1 MIATEEDLRLEYWLR
16 KRNSGRLMWR
26 TKNGD
31 EISIKD
37 LSDKHLVNILDMFD
51 ARHDYEIDKYEYN
64 ELLADLDD
72 AMG

>member
-1 MIATEEDLRLEYWLR
+1 MIATEEDLKLEYWLR
-16 KRNSGRLMWR
+16 KRNSGRLIWR

-31 EISIKD
+31 EIPIKD

-51 ARHDYEIDKYEYN
+51 AKHDYEIDKYKYN

>member
-31 EISIKD
+31 EIPIKD

-51 ARHDYEIDKYEYN
+51 AKYEIDKYQYN